1 MNLRSFFCLT
11 ALGSTLWLPLGAG
24 QPAAAAKVIE
34 LFNGHDLAGWTAFY
48 DPTRPASGTWTV
60 QAGCLV
66 CPGQPRGFLRT
77 NTGYKDYRLRLQ
89 WRWPGKPGNS
99 GVFLHGSGPDKIW
112 PLCYEAQLQAGNA
125 GELRAN
131 GGALFQATSTA
142 EDKSRS
148 KLAAASEHAAGE
160 WNDCE
165 IVCHGDSITLW
176 VNGVRQ
182 NELLQAT
189 QSAGW
194 IALQSEGG
202 VVEFRAITL
211 EPL

>member
-1 MNLRSFFCLT
+1 MILRSLLGLVT
-11 ALGSTLWLPLGAG
+11 LGSVLWLPLGAE
-24 QPAAAAKVIE
+24 QTAATGKVVE
-34 LFNGHDLAGWTAFY
+34 LFNGRDLEGWTAFY
-48 DPTRPASGTWTV
+48 DPTRPGPGTWMV
-60 QAGCLV
+60 QEGRLV

-77 NTGYKDYRLRLQ
+77 NTGHKDYRLRLQ

-112 PLCYEAQLQAGNA
+112 PHCYEAQLQAGNA

-131 GGALFQATSTA
+131 GGALFQAASTA
-142 EDKSRS
+142 EDKSRP
-148 KLAAASEHAAGE
+148 KLAAASERAPGE
-160 WNDCE
+160 WNDYE
-165 IVCHGDSITLW
+165 IVCRGNSITLW
-176 VNGVRQ
+176 INGVRQ

-189 QSAGW
+189 QSDGW